1 MSVDLAAF
9 DAEAHKILNDFVPD
23 KVFDTHAHFYHQQF
37 TPYHYETEN
46 FNNPPECFD
55 WERYVQDMQIIVPGR
70 TVHANMLPYPEK
82 RFAVRPDLRDAS
94 DAFTVAQLDK
104 DPLSVG
110 SLIVAPGDTAAE
122 LEKRLVHPR
131 IKGFKCYY
139 LLSDQETEGRDRDA
153 APEAFLPEGAW
164 ELANQKG
171 MTITLHLTRTGFL
184 ANPDNLRYIR
194 TMAKRYP
201 NAILILAHAGCSYAS
216 WPAVEAA
223 QHIADLDNVW
233 VDLSAIFVSPPA
245 FQLINRLGV
254 SRCMWGTDFPGPC
267 MSRTG
272 CVTVGRTHRW
282 LGQKA
287 LDAMGAPFNWH
298 LGVQTLMAIREAAI
312 MADLTPAQIED
323 LFYNNAMRL
332 FHGK

>member
-1 MSVDLAAF
+1 MDAELAHL

-23 KVFDTHAHFYHQQF
+23 KVFDTHAHIYDQHF
-37 TPYHYETEN
+37 TPYHCKN
-46 FNNPPECFD
+46 KPDGPFECYD
-55 WERYVQDMQIIVPGR
+55 WERYVQDMQLIVPGR

-82 RFAVRPDLRDAS
+82 RFAVRTDLRDRS

-110 SLIVAPGDTAAE
+110 EIVVAPGDTAEA

-139 LLSDQETEGRDRDA
+139 LLADQEAEGRDAD
-153 APEAFLPEGAW
+153 PETFLPEGAW

-171 MTITLHLTRTGFL
+171 LVITLHLTKPD
-184 ANPDNLRYIR
+184 AIADPDNIRYIR

-201 NAILILAHAGCSYAS
+201 NAILILAHAARSYAD

-223 QHIADLDNVW
+223 QYIADLDNVW

-245 FQLINRLGV
+245 FQLIRKLGV
-254 SRCMWGTDFPGPC
+254 SRIMWGTDFPGPC
-267 MSRTG
+267 FARFG
-272 CVTVGRTHRW
+272 CVTVAGKQHW
-282 LGQKA
+282 LNQKA
-287 LDAMGAPFNWH
+287 LDAMNAQNWPI
-298 LGVQTLMAIREAAI
+298 GIQTLMAIRQAAI
-312 MADLTPAQIED
+312 MAELTHAQVED
-323 LFYNNAMRL
+323 IFYNNAMRL